1 VTRSERGQLLR
12 DRLQI
17 SLRPEN
23 KQRDEFQKAESGLIH
38 RSGQASVPH
47 RPLCPVLSSDR
58 NWTASCHP
66 VRVMD
71 WDVQSIE
78 GYGLDG
84 RQSTGPSSAMKCI
97 RLELQLVLHHSIYHL
112 RSKLE
117 HNYAFSTATPVSYR
131 PRALSISSS
140 SSHGVY
146 YISGVLHKDCSR
158 LQSTTDRPR
167 PQSSRTGWL
176 LSCVMH
182 GLD

>member
-1 VTRSERGQLLR
+1 MAARRRTNPQWGRLLGGGGGGGRVTRSERGQLLR

-23 KQRDEFQKAESGLIH
+23 KQRDEFQKTESGLIH
-38 RSGQASVPH
+38 RPGQASVPH
-47 RPLCPVLSSDR
+47 RPLCPALSSDR

-71 WDVQSIE
+71 VQSFE
-78 GYGLDG
+78 GHGLDG

-117 HNYAFSTATPVSYR
+117 YNYLCVFHRDTSKLQTEGTKHILELFSRCILYQRCIT
-131 PRALSISSS
+131 
-140 SSHGVY
+140 
-146 YISGVLHKDCSR
+146 
-158 LQSTTDRPR
+158 
-167 PQSSRTGWL
+167 
-176 LSCVMH
+176 
-182 GLD
+182 